1 MTFEELA
8 STARKGQSAIEYL
21 TTYGW
26 ALLAIVI
33 VGAVLMQ
40 MGIFSGQCPT
50 SDTFT
55 SSDVG
60 FGDWAIS
67 DGDIVMSVDNR
78 QSSQITLQNVTFYT
92 DGGEAFSWTG
102 SQSVA
107 GGQTSDTINASA
119 GSQDV
124 SGCSTL
130 DVLIHYEL
138 ESLGEN
144 VTESGQATREF

>member
-1 MTFEELA
+1 MTLDRFA
-8 STARKGQSAIEYL
+8 TTARKGQSAIEYL

-60 FGDWAIS
+60 FGDWAVS
-67 DGDIVMSVDNR
+67 DGDIVLSIENR
-78 QSSQITLQNVTFYT
+78 RSSSITLHNVTFSNDDGEVFT
-92 DGGEAFSWTG
+92 WTTGNVNIAGGE
-102 SQSVA
+102 
-107 GGQTSDTINASA
+107 TSDTLTAANQ
-119 GSQDV
+119 QDV

-130 DVLIHYEL
+130 DVMIHYEL

-144 VTESGQATREF
+144 VTDTGQATREF